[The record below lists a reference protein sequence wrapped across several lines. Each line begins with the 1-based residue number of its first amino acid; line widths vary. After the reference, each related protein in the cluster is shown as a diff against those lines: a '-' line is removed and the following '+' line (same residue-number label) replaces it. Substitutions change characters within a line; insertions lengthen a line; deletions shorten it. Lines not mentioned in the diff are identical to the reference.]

1 MKYNLASEILG
12 GFSLVFAM
20 AASLWLALWPYF
32 YSYTSTSVSAA
43 SGAPET
49 VHGAASL
56 VELNGAGA
64 LLPLAAPVALAAL
77 AFAFAHARWRVS
89 PLARRLA
96 LWTVGVLLPVFCV
109 LASFSIGAFYVPAAA
124 LSLAAA
130 VASTVGRRP
139 EGKTT

>member
-1 MKYNLASEILG
+1 MRYNLASEILG

-20 AASLWLALWPYF
+20 AASLWLTLWPYF
-32 YSYTSTSVSAA
+32 YSYTSTSVSAT

-49 VHGAASL
+49 VRGAASL
-56 VELNGAGA
+56 IEVNGAGA

-77 AFAFAHARWRVS
+77 AFAFAHAQQRVGL
-89 PLARRLA
+89 LARRLA
-96 LWTVGVLLPVFCV
+96 LWTVGVLLLGFCV
-109 LASFSIGAFYVPAAA
+109 LAGFSIGAFYAPAAV

-130 VASTVGRRP
+130 VARSIGRRP